1 MAVNR
6 KTINFLPEIFRTD
19 TNKKF
24 LGSTLDQLI
33 SEPELKKINGFVG
46 RKFSPSIRSDVGFIL
61 ESTKQRQDYQFE
73 PSVVIKDTQ
82 DNIDTVISYPD
93 IVDKLNYYG
102 AVTTDHN
109 RLFNSEYYNFDP
121 HIDLDKFVNYSN
133 YHWNKLAITP
143 TIQIRSF
150 KPIQTSKID
159 LSRNGNVYT
168 SSVSTSSNPPL
179 YLARGKTYTLS
190 VTHTAGQGNL
200 WLQTEPSM
208 SGTVIY
214 NTDLSV
220 RNILGVANNGVS
232 TGNVTITVP
241 NLNAQ
246 EDYLAYPFTTVDL
259 AITQT
264 FTSSDNSAYTTGYYP
279 DNKLVIFINS
289 TTVSSNWVNR
299 NGVTLTTDERYGV
312 WLSRVVNDGTATPK
326 VQYTFVRNLSAN
338 TRIRIDSGINQ
349 GEEYLRTA
357 NGFVTGTSI
366 TAPLNKIYYQN
377 DQTDIRGEIFFVR
390 DVPGI
395 HVINDIIGE
404 LSYTSPSGVEFLNG
418 MKITFDSY
426 VEPEQYREA
435 SFYVEGVGKGIK
447 LIPAESMEVEFQRQI
462 VDGDGVVSAP
472 EDYITINRASR
483 DFNGWS
489 RTNRWI
495 HNSVVERIKQEYP
508 DLVTSDARET
518 ILFPKARRPIIE
530 FEPDLQLFQHGRG
543 FYTTVDHFFSQDV
556 LLSVGGTLVPMVEA
570 ATQIRGRSYY
580 ELNIMLPDYEI
591 IPGSTVIFQ
600 SDDNPAVRKKIYR
613 FGYQDQ
619 TGATTFRSTVVGK
632 VTGYVGSPQLL
643 GLDPTAATTFGTDVG
658 VGDSIF
664 LNNGTLLGT
673 VVNILDVN
681 NLILDRPLTVAVN
694 GLNDLKVNY
703 GLIELIE
710 IDTVSPYRSV
720 FVTGGPNY
728 KGINAGS
735 DFYLDSFFNID
746 PVTSYVDI
754 FYEWQRA
761 QTKTQPNQEPLFDI
775 VLDNNAVF
783 LGSTPVTIRNVSL
796 GTRMFDVNGVA
807 STNESKTY
815 SESTFSGTKIFSY
828 VHGSSTPDEVLGFP
842 LSYGVAA
849 GFVGDINFI
858 NNYDTD
864 TFTYKTFINGN
875 QTLVT
880 ENINTGF
887 IRKNTGFGDT
897 DCIKLN
903 VWSSVGHNEPKPLV
917 GTRVSNTVNTSASA
931 KLLENEITIIYNV
944 YLGRYPTQTE
954 LDTAVLNNLVNYINS
969 GTYAL
974 AVLES
979 TIKNSN
985 EAKSYN
991 PYNYVLDFTNQLQ
1004 HRSHV
1009 YDGYTSYFELG
1020 VKPRPE
1026 SLLADVEPNIKVF
1039 INNKYVTS
1047 RSPNATIWS
1056 YQTFGARHA
1065 IVVDPRYL
1073 EPGDRI
1079 DILFSGPTDS
1089 SAYYQIPQN
1098 LEYNYDNQDVTYLT
1112 HGQMRGHYERVAQ
1125 NIRAL
1130 VGDPLGKNNLNR
1142 FDSNNRG
1149 GTILQHSAPLTYCA
1163 AFLVDEQ
1170 ANLMSSIDH
1179 ARREYTR
1186 FKNKLLEIVSNDP
1199 NASVDNI
1206 PATLDR
1212 AIQTI
1217 NKDKNLNDFGFY
1229 YSDMLAHGKTGDQ
1242 MVITVLNPATVVY
1255 DLVGLT
1261 SGEVRAYLV
1270 YHNTTLLYNNDD
1282 CVVNGNFL
1290 ELKPHVKL
1298 AVDDKIVVRIY
1309 RDTSGSYIP
1318 ETPTK
1323 LGMYPRYQPAKIID
1337 DTQGIGGGYVIQ
1349 GHDGSLTPAFNDIR
1363 DHILLEFEKRIYNN
1377 IKVEYNP
1384 EIFDIYSIIPGHFRQ
1399 TEYTLTE
1406 YNQVVNSEFLKW
1418 IGFNHLNYAA
1428 NDEYDKD
1435 NSLTFNYSRCK
1446 NEQGAT
1452 LPGHWRGIFKLYY
1465 DTDRPHTHPWEMLG
1479 HTIKPQWWDSK
1490 YSWTEP
1496 AKRAALIN
1504 SISRGIVKDPST
1516 NSMPVPWF
1524 RRPGFE
1530 KLVPVDLSG
1539 NIISPNDLM
1548 VAEFDSTA
1556 FGRNFVIGDHGPAE
1570 TAWRRSSE
1578 FAYSL
1583 VRAMA
1588 LLKPARFFAQN
1599 IDHYRYSRFAIG
1611 DVTQYAYA
1619 ETRRRPA
1626 MREFKINGEV
1636 DGDTIITAV
1645 GYLNWIHAYLVNLG
1659 VDPIKKLRNILD
1671 RTQVNLVHKLGGF
1684 SDKKYLN
1691 VFAEQFAPSS
1701 AAESVLIPDENF
1713 SIHLNKSVPVDRAVY
1728 SAVIIE
1734 RSGDGFTVT
1743 GYDQRYPYF
1752 TIIPSEIAGKSYTI
1766 EALDKRATVFTEF
1779 RPEKIIIPYGYEF
1792 SSYQQVVDFLVG
1804 YQRYLVAQGF
1814 VFDIYDK
1821 ILAVARDW
1829 ILSAREFLTWCA
1841 QGWKTGNILILSPV
1855 IDRVNIQ
1862 VNENYVDEITNQ
1874 LYQSRLLGANFNS
1887 IRPSDFTV
1895 LRDGQRTTIST
1906 VSGQTIALVDVNF
1919 VEFEHVLVFD
1929 NKTMFEDT
1937 IYNPVLGNR
1946 QYKMRLTG
1954 SKTDNWDGT
1963 LTPPGFVYTSAA
1975 ADMWVANKIYN
1986 KGDIVTYKDKLYSAI
2001 QKIDPA
2007 EIFNLNYWKEL
2018 DTIVESGIV
2027 PNFAQLASRGKDIYD
2042 VDALPLD
2049 EEFIKFSNSLIG
2061 YRSRSNL
2068 TDLGLNETS
2077 QIKFY
2082 QGYIKDKGTYNAID
2096 GLARGNFDNIDN
2108 DIEIY
2113 EEWGARIGVFGG
2125 IDANPEI
2132 TFPMTE
2138 SVIKRNPLIF
2148 EFLGFGNKPDYE
2160 EITAIYPNQLYTR
2173 PYDYDNKIFLNRN
2186 EQNINAAEDK
2196 NRLVKIEIFG
2206 DGIMC
2211 GQKPSDLVAYTIS
2224 AVEDF
2229 SYSVE
2234 IVGESSYMMRT
2245 KNEDNAL
2252 VFDPTTIGSK
2262 LTFDIGSL
2270 LNAEEVEYEIIS
2282 ADGSESQ
2289 LSISSLVDT
2298 EIDTLVTGQ
2307 PFKIVITSVL
2317 PVEQLSIDIEIPQ
2330 PTDALM
2336 TNAVYS
2342 RLVKDIAAAINNAE
2356 KRVLKFS
2363 VTGID
2368 NTETLFYSIE
2378 DAGDP
2383 DDPLSA
2389 TFVDYGTACVPY
2401 PTELYN
2407 SDGLP
2412 TNSLSKLNLQINRVD
2427 EPPSDLIYQALNQDV
2442 NMAITTRSVG
2452 GSSSFDILFGD
2463 GANGRW
2469 PDSIDAD
2476 IVILNH
2482 GLYDARN
2489 NTDITNYKQNLTQL
2503 RLSLPR
2509 KIKIIWVLPTATNN
2523 DLTNENSVP
2532 DPRVEWNRQNRLQL
2546 YINAMREVAIANGD
2560 YIADTTKLMNWNKY
2574 LNIDPIFPD
2583 QDGYRALVEEVL
2595 APTIKNVI
2603 RDKNLSTQI
2612 TYEDDVI
2619 SAGYVLENEVNEIV
2633 FDATKFTINPA
2644 DEDKYTTGYKIWFAK
2659 DFNEE
2664 WQVYRL
2670 FLNIGR
2676 ITGIEPDLS
2685 DRYSFVFDHNHSLNV
2700 DDLIFVKYTNDL
2712 FNGIHRII
2720 AVTDRTVIVQGTA
2733 ETTRF
2738 LQFNTREFAG
2748 AYLDFQP
2755 LRFETHDE
2763 LRDAKPK
2770 HGWLNNDLVFLDD
2783 NGLGHWEVLRPTIVS
2798 YANTESVINTVSYDS
2813 QYQILAMECGNQ
2825 ETDQID
2831 VFTVADIRDEVKFS
2845 VTSVNDEEDLYWTI
2859 EEVDDEEE
2867 VEIQIDKFF
2876 YLYLNRKPTTDELA
2890 YYKNVVLDNKT
2901 VTIEDLEET
2910 IKNSTEAKLLG
2921 ARANFNLGNVATVT
2935 SEVKVTVV
2943 PRYRFHRVR
2952 KQTKIVDIDSANNFY
2967 IFSHKQKRI
2976 LTRLDLYDPAKGRIL
2991 GTALQD
2997 LDYTISADP
3006 AMYNK
3011 YSPENIEIGFDDHS
3025 FWGPEK
3031 LGVYWWNLDNCR
3043 FVNYEHGDLIYRSNN
3058 WGRLFPGSQV
3068 EVYEWIESDNIPSV
3082 HVRLGLDGVP
3092 LYPDDSAY
3100 CEKVVIDLS
3109 SSGFKSK
3116 YYFWVRSS
3124 SLKRNKNKR
3133 HSTAGLEEVIRNP
3146 IAQNIP
3152 FLVALKDNA
3161 VALYNVGQF
3170 LNGSD
3175 SVVYISSKRKITENI
3190 VHSNF
3195 ALVQEGNPK
3204 SALPAYLEEK
3214 IIDSL
3219 AAVDRYENAVP
3230 DPTLPTMRRY
3240 GIEAFPRQ
3248 SVIIN
3253 QLKAR
3258 ENIVKYVNSVLLRYP
3273 LANRIYNL
3281 ISSDADN
3288 FYAKQVPKKNWYD
3301 VSVSSFEDLS
3311 TIVPSNGTRVYVFYD
3326 RTLGGYWSIYET
3338 RLIIKGQVSPS
3349 IPDYNFSD
3357 RYAFIKSVSRG
3368 TSPTVYDYYGYV
3380 LLRRQSYEVA
3390 KFWDFV
3396 QWYAPGITNDT
3407 VPNYVLNT
3415 SADLLKHEFKP
3426 GDIVKIL
3433 NTESYFDSTVNFLF
3447 DIEITPGNT
3456 ELYRYNLSEGK
3467 LVPELIALNFGTIQ
3481 LSDEFYKP
3489 LGFDSEKFDSRGF
3502 DYDVNREFRYV
3513 LEGLKQNV
3521 FVDDL
3526 AIEWN
3531 KVLYYTI
3538 DLILG
3543 EQKYIDWFFKT
3554 SFIAVN
3560 HHVNGLKQ
3568 VPGYVQDRQKNFAEY
3583 INEVKP
3589 YRTKIREYKLS
3600 HKDMDPLQLGVTDF
3614 DVPAVWVP
3622 KLRDFRTPTGEEPID
3637 QTLLTQPIYQ
3647 DWINNHS
3654 YHVDKIEIANGGY
3667 NYFNKTDSESSA
3679 PIVLLRRQDNQTGNA
3694 AIVNTVIH
3702 PLYKFGIIQA
3712 EVVNPG
3718 ENYLTAPK
3726 LEIFGRGGNKF
3737 IDNTVFR
3744 FRVVSKGGSD
3754 TNTGPGVGLY
3764 RISETGSATAIWSGT
3779 SNGYILH
3786 KIRRTDGVLVST
3798 QQYSLETDA
3807 IQAELLAFSMASTNS
3822 DHIIVLHTRG
3832 DPKLNRLSAQLTNQI
3847 TRCGGTSGTFTTNE
3861 FKTNSS
3867 YILVGIPECGES
3879 NGIENY
3885 SGFTDNSTD
3894 AYCSISFDLYRSRLI
3909 PIAAVPK
3916 FYSIGVQ
3923 FAFPSNPAN
3932 GEYFE
3937 YGNKAWIY
3945 NGVGWDVAKSPMGLL
3960 PTETETQAAVLVP
3973 IIENRTVRKLKLT
3986 IKFDRVG
3993 YTSVVKEWQPNTG
4006 YEFNTLLSYQG
4017 RGYVVNYYMDPGDQ
4031 FNFGA
4036 VTEITDQAFYTNAN
4050 DRIMSFY
4057 VNKPG
4062 NNDIPKSLVK
4072 LVPGLAAVGTY
4083 VSSTIVD
4090 PDTILIGDTFGSNV
4104 GISAGN
4110 IRVTGGS
4117 FVDELLTRSPEELVP
4132 GRVFDTLTIKVHTS
4146 ATDGFRMFKDFA
4158 NVITGTAFS
4167 AATTTTFTSP
4177 VLLFTTNISVADGSK
4192 LTAPTVVTSGGA
4204 TVNVIP
4210 GVIQVNGERIAYFS
4224 KTGNTLEQIRRGY
4237 DGTSVAT
4244 VHPAGSTVEDVSTAR
4259 ASSLYNT
4266 DYTIPV
4272 PPATAGE
4279 IEFTAPGSY
4288 SWTVPANVS
4297 SISVVG
4303 IGGGGAGAVGASVNG
4318 GGGGGALAWIN
4329 GIAVT
4334 RNQVFTVI
4342 VGEGGRAPGAS
4353 GTATQLIKS
4362 LTLIFSANGGAG
4374 GKSTGGAGGTF
4385 AVSNAHGSAGGG
4397 VGGAGG
4403 ASYPLAGAGGGGAG
4417 GYTGAGGQGG
4427 QGGGT
4432 IPGHL
4437 GTTGIAQ
4444 AGTSGIG
4451 GAGGGGAGGNR
4462 NTEVAQGGGGGGVGI
4477 FGSGTNGNGG
4487 AAVTGNDT
4495 GGPGGAAGSSGISG
4509 SSGTA
4514 GAAGSY
4520 GGAGGRF
4527 GAGGAGAALNNGDE
4541 TMGYGGDGAIR
4552 IIWGT
4557 GRSFPSTSVAPL
4569 YTTTSTSTTSTTT
4582 KFIATPTT
4590 IVFTPGFYYEGTTA
4604 ASYVGNWSKSSN
4616 YNMTNVTGFGAINM
4630 HGPDPGSYVLTI
4642 NDLPVHTEFRFSFFM
4657 HFVDS
4662 LDSEVSVVTLNNTVY
4677 ARVAKNLG
4685 SAPVFT
4691 ANLFATADFTR
4702 TNYSYAPYGNNETVN
4717 GYTRFDTGWVGHT
4730 ANVFVANVHLGHDE
4744 SQFNEA
4750 IYFSHVK
4757 LELRGG
4763 VTTAAPDLPVP
4774 PQSFTIANLTVP
4786 SGYALESNTYTANT
4800 TITVPLGVSSIQVTA
4815 RGADGVR
4822 SNPTWVN
4829 GWETGEPG
4837 YGPVFTTVTSSAA
4850 IGLISPNLESA
4861 AQTQYDL
4868 IPGSRTIDG
4877 SNVSITHYT
4886 YDNDQ
4891 LVTTTYTSRIRL
4903 KVGGIKTKSGNG
4915 WNNKFTTPVTETKI
4929 YAIEPTYYE
4938 EYLGGTNGA
4947 DLTFSNYVFPGG
4959 IKGNPA
4965 PVIRRNIPVVT
4976 GITYN
4981 ITVPSGA
4988 AINVQYLRPLVYTV
5002 ADPYPLRA
5010 KVYRTP
5016 GTYSWTCPAGIT
5028 KINIICIGAG
5038 GGGGYGANGGSG
5050 GGGGGVGWKNQFTVV
5065 PGNVYTVAVG
5075 AGGEAP
5081 YASAGQNGGDSY
5093 FNNNS
5098 TVCGF
5103 GGRGGDQTVK
5113 GSQGGMYTGDNGGVG
5128 GAGGLNGG
5136 GGGGAASWVS
5146 NGAAGGITN
5155 TDGADGLNGA
5165 GGGGAGY
5172 NPTTEYGGGGG
5183 GGVGLVYS
5191 TIGGESGT
5199 VGTLESRQGLG
5210 NGGGGQ
5216 NGNGYYLG
5224 GAQGGLYGGGGGGG
5238 SLGSGLSP
5246 FGGRGGSGAVIILYG
5261 LNVQNKNA
5269 LFPNITS
5276 YYEE

>member
-24 LGSTLDQLI
+24 LGSTLDQLV
-33 SEPELKKINGFVG
+33 SEPELKKINGFIG

-61 ESTKQRQDYQFE
+61 ENTKQRQDYQFE
-73 PSVVIKDTQ
+73 PSVVIKNNRDK
-82 DNIDTVISYPD
+82 IDTVISYPD
-93 IVDKLNYYG
+93 IINKLNYYG
-102 AVTTDHN
+102 AITNDHS

-121 HIDLDKFVNYSN
+121 HIDLDKFVNYRN

-143 TIQIRSF
+143 LIVINSF
-150 KPIQTSKID
+150 KPLQTSNIS
-159 LSRNGNVYT
+159 LTRNGNVYS
-168 SSVSTSSNPPL
+168 SSVSTISNPPL
-179 YLARGKTYTLS
+179 YLARGKTYTLNVS
-190 VTHTAGQGNL
+190 HSAGQGNL
-200 WLQTEPSM
+200 WVQTEPSM
-208 SGTVIY
+208 SGTAIY
-214 NTDLSV
+214 NSSLSV
-220 RNILGVANNGVS
+220 RNVFGVSNNGVS
-232 TGNVTITVP
+232 TGNVTISVP
-241 NLNAQ
+241 LENAQ
-246 EDYLAYPFTTVDL
+246 EEYLTYALTSVDL

-264 FTSSDNSAYTTGYYP
+264 FTSADNSAYTTGDYP
-279 DNKLVIFINS
+279 DNKLVIFVNS
-289 TTVSSNWVNR
+289 TTVSSNWVDRTGAN
-299 NGVTLTTDERYGV
+299 LTNDQRYGI
-312 WLSRVVNDGTATPK
+312 WLSRVVNDGSATPK
-326 VQYTFVRNLSAN
+326 IQYTFVRNLLAN
-338 TRIRIDSGINQ
+338 TRVMVGAGTNQ
-349 GEEYLRTA
+349 GKEYLRTA
-357 NGFVTGTSI
+357 NGFIIGTTI
-366 TAPLNKIYYQN
+366 TSPLPKIYYQN

-390 DVPGI
+390 DTAGI

-404 LSYTSPSGVEFLNG
+404 LSYTSPSGVEFING
-418 MKITFDSY
+418 MKIQFDNF
-426 VEPEQYREA
+426 VEPEQYRGM
-435 SFYVEGVGKGIK
+435 SFYIEGVGKGIK
-447 LIPAESMEVEFQRQI
+447 LIAAEVMELEFLRQA
-462 VDGDGVVSAP
+462 VDADGVISAP

-483 DFNGWS
+483 DFNAWS
-489 RTNRWI
+489 RSNRWI
-495 HNSVVERIKQEYP
+495 HKSVVERIKAEYP
-508 DLVTSDARET
+508 EMVQSETRENE
-518 ILFPKARRPIIE
+518 LFPKALRPIIE
-530 FEPDLQLFQHGRG
+530 FEADLQLLDHGRG
-543 FYTTVDHFFSQDV
+543 FYTTVDHFHSRSILV
-556 LLSVGGTLVPMVEA
+556 SIGGSLVPLSDPM
-570 ATQIRGRSYY
+570 TQVRGLPYH
-580 ELNIMLPDYEI
+580 ELRLMFPGFEI
-591 IPGSTVIFQ
+591 IPGNTIIFE
-600 SDDNPAVRKKIYR
+600 SDATLANRKKIYR

-619 TGATTFRSTVVGK
+619 TGVTTFRGTVPGK
-632 VTGYVGSPQLL
+632 VTGFIGSPQLL
-643 GLDPTAATTFGTDVG
+643 GLDSSAPTSFGIDIG
-658 VGDSIF
+658 IGDSIF
-664 LNNGTLLGT
+664 LDNGTLLGT
-673 VVNILDVN
+673 VNTIIDVN
-681 NLILDRPLTVAVN
+681 NLILDRPLTVAIN
-694 GLNDLKVNY
+694 GLNNLKVNY
-703 GLIELIE
+703 GLVELTE
-710 IDTVSPYRSV
+710 IDSVGPYRSV
-720 FVTGGPNY
+720 FVTGGPNS
-728 KGINAGS
+728 KGMNAGIDAYMFPIIKS
-735 DFYLDSFFNID
+735 DPNRVYPEVYYDWKL
-746 PVTSYVDI
+746 
-754 FYEWQRA
+754 A
-761 QTKTQPNQEPLFDI
+761 QSKTKANQEPIFDI
-775 VLDNNAVF
+775 ILENDAVIP
-783 LGSTPVTIRNVSL
+783 GSTSISIRNISL
-796 GTRMFDVNGVA
+796 ASRYFDNSDIIPTN
-807 STNESKTY
+807 STKTY

-828 VHGSSTPDEVLGFP
+828 VHGSSTSDKVLGFP
-842 LSYGVAA
+842 LSYGAAA
-849 GFVGDINFI
+849 GFVGDINFV

-864 TFTYKTFINGN
+864 TFTYKTFIDGN

-887 IRKNTGFGDT
+887 LRKNTGFGDT
-897 DCIKLN
+897 DCVKLN
-903 VWSSVGHNEPKPLV
+903 VWSSVGHNEPKPV
-917 GTRVSNTVNTSASA
+917 MGVRVSNTVNSSSIA
-931 KLLENEITIIYNV
+931 KTLEDEVNIIYNV

-954 LDTAVLNNLVNYINS
+954 LDTAVLTNLVDYINS
-969 GTYAL
+969 GNYAL
-974 AVLES
+974 TALENAV
-979 TIKNSN
+979 KNST

-991 PYNYVLDFTNQLQ
+991 PYNYVLDYTNQLQ

-1020 VKPRPE
+1020 VRPRPE
-1026 SLLADVEPNIKVF
+1026 SLLQDVEPNIKVF

-1047 RSPNATIWS
+1047 RSPSTTVWT
-1056 YQTFGARHA
+1056 YQSFGARHA
-1065 IVVDPRYL
+1065 IVIDPRYL
-1073 EPGDRI
+1073 EPNDRI
-1079 DILFSGPTDS
+1079 DILFSGPVDND
-1089 SAYYQIPQN
+1089 AYYQIPQN
-1098 LEYNYDNQDVTYLT
+1098 LEFNYDNEDVTYLT
-1112 HGQMRGHYERVAQ
+1112 HGQMRGHYERVSQ
-1125 NIRAL
+1125 NIRAM
-1130 VGDPLGKNNLNR
+1130 VGEPLGDNNLNR
-1142 FDSNNRG
+1142 FDTNNRG
-1149 GTILQHSAPLTYCA
+1149 GTILQHSAPMTYCA

-1186 FKNKLLEIVSNDP
+1186 FKNKLLEIVSNDA
-1199 NASVDNI
+1199 NASAENI

-1212 AIQTI
+1212 AIQAI
-1217 NKDKNLNDFGFY
+1217 NKDKNVNDFGFY

-1242 MVITVLNPATVVY
+1242 MVITVLNPSTMTY
-1255 DLVGLT
+1255 NLVGLT
-1261 SGEVRAYLV
+1261 QGEVRAYLV
-1270 YHNTTLLYNNDD
+1270 YHNTNLLYNNHD
-1282 CVVNGNFL
+1282 CVINGDFL
-1290 ELKPHVKL
+1290 ELRSHVKL
-1298 AVDDKIVVRIY
+1298 AADDTIVVRIY
-1309 RDTSGSYIP
+1309 RDTVGSYIP

-1323 LGMYPRYQPAKIID
+1323 LGMYPSYRPSKIID
-1337 DTQGIGGGYVIQ
+1337 DTLGIGGGYVIQ

-1363 DHILLEFEKRIYNN
+1363 DQVLLEFEKRIYNN
-1377 IKVEYNP
+1377 LKVLYNP
-1384 EIFDIYSIIPGHFRQ
+1384 AVFDLHSIMPGHFRHS
-1399 TEYTLTE
+1399 EYTLTE
-1406 YNQVVNSEFLKW
+1406 YNQVINSEFLKW
-1418 IGFNHLNYAA
+1418 IGFNHLNYAD
-1428 NDEYDKD
+1428 NSEYDKD
-1435 NSLTFNYSRCK
+1435 NSFTFNYSRCR
-1446 NEQGAT
+1446 NERGDN
-1452 LPGHWRGIFKLYY
+1452 LPGHWRGIYKFYY

-1479 HTIKPQWWDSK
+1479 HSIKPTWWDSN
-1490 YSWTEP
+1490 YSWTES
-1496 AKRAALIN
+1496 AKRTALIN
-1504 SISRGIVKDPST
+1504 SISRGLVGNPATDVMS
-1516 NSMPVPWF
+1516 VPWF
-1524 RRPGFE
+1524 RRPGIE

-1539 NIISPNDLM
+1539 NLISPNDLM
-1548 VAEFDSTA
+1548 VSEFDSTS

-1599 IDHYRYSRFAIG
+1599 IDHYSYGKFAIG
-1611 DVTQYAYA
+1611 DTTQYAYA
-1619 ETRRRPA
+1619 LTRKRPA
-1626 MREFKINGEV
+1626 MREFKFNGEV
-1636 DGDTIITAV
+1636 TDNGITVAV

-1659 VDPIKKLRNILD
+1659 IDPTKKLRTILD
-1671 RTQVNLVHKLGGF
+1671 QTQVNLVHKLGGF

-1691 VFAEQFAPSS
+1691 IFAEQFAPSS
-1701 AAESVLIPDENF
+1701 VAESVLIPDENF

-1766 EALDKRATVFTEF
+1766 EALDKRATIFTEF

-1804 YQRYLVAQGF
+1804 YQRYLMAQGF
-1814 VFDIYDK
+1814 IFDIYDK
-1821 ILAVARDW
+1821 ILAIARDW
-1829 ILSAREFLTWCA
+1829 ILSAKEFLTWCA

-1862 VNENYVDEITNQ
+1862 VQENFVDEITNQ

-1895 LRDGQRTTIST
+1895 LRDGQRTTIAT

-1919 VEFEHVLVFD
+1919 VEYEHVLVFD

-1963 LTPPGFVYTSAA
+1963 LTPPGFVYTSAD
-1975 ADMWVANKIYN
+1975 ADEWVINKLYN
-1986 KGDIVTYKDKLYSAI
+1986 KGDIVSYKNKLYSAI
-2001 QKIDPA
+2001 QKIEPSD
-2007 EIFNLNYWKEL
+2007 IFNLNYWKEL

-2027 PNFAQLASRGKDIYD
+2027 PNFAQLATRGQGIYD
-2042 VDALPLD
+2042 VDVLPLD

-2068 TDLGLNETS
+2068 TDLGMNEIT
-2077 QIKFY
+2077 QVKFY
-2082 QGYIKDKGTYNAID
+2082 QGYIKEKGTYNAID
-2096 GLARGNFDNIDN
+2096 ALARGNFDNIDN

-2132 TFPMTE
+2132 TFPMYD
-2138 SVIKRNPLIF
+2138 SLVKRNPLIF

-2160 EITAIYPNQLYTR
+2160 EITAIYPNQLLTR

-2186 EQNINAAEDK
+2186 EQNINPAEDK

-2211 GQKPSDLVAYTIS
+2211 GQRPTDLVAYTIS

-2245 KNEDNAL
+2245 KDEDNAL
-2252 VFDPTTIGSK
+2252 IFDPTTVGSK

-2270 LNAEEVEYEIIS
+2270 LNNEEVEYEIIS
-2282 ADGSESQ
+2282 ADGQESQ

-2298 EIDTLVTGQ
+2298 PVDTLFTGQ

-2317 PVEQLSIDIEIPQ
+2317 PVEQLSIDIEVPQ

-2342 RLVKDIAAAINNAE
+2342 RLVKGIAAVINNAE
-2356 KRVLKFS
+2356 KRLVKFS
-2363 VTGID
+2363 VTGIE

-2383 DDPLSA
+2383 DDPLSS
-2389 TFVDYGTACVPY
+2389 TYVDYGTACIPI
-2401 PTELYN
+2401 PAESTN
-2407 SDGLP
+2407 GLP
-2412 TNSLSKLNLQINRVD
+2412 TNSLSKLNLQVNRVE
-2427 EPPSDLIYQALNQDV
+2427 EPPSELIYQALNQDI

-2452 GSSSFDILFGD
+2452 ASSSFDILFGD
-2463 GANGRW
+2463 GANERW
-2469 PDSIDAD
+2469 PDNIDAD

-2489 NTDITNYKQNLTQL
+2489 NTDIANYKQNLTQI
-2503 RLSLPR
+2503 RLTLPR
-2509 KIKIIWVLPTATNN
+2509 KVKIIWVLPTATNN

-2546 YINAMREVAIANGD
+2546 YINAMREVAITNGD
-2560 YIADTTKLMNWNKY
+2560 YVADTTKIMNWTKY
-2574 LNIDPIFPD
+2574 LNIDPMFPN

-2612 TYEDDVI
+2612 AYEDDVI
-2619 SAGYVLENEVNEIV
+2619 SAGFVLEKEVNELF
-2633 FDATKFTINPA
+2633 FDATKFTISPTNI
-2644 DEDKYTTGYKIWFAK
+2644 DKYITGYKIWFAK

-2670 FLNIGR
+2670 FLNQGLIVSV
-2676 ITGIEPDLS
+2676 EPDLS
-2685 DRYSFVFDHNHSLNV
+2685 DRYSFVFNRSHSFMVN
-2700 DDLIFVKYTNDL
+2700 DLIFVKNVDTL
-2712 FNGIHRII
+2712 FDGIHRILS
-2720 AVTDRTVIVQGTA
+2720 VTDTSVVVQGTA
-2733 ETTRF
+2733 ETTRY
-2738 LQFNTREFAG
+2738 LQFNAKEFVG
-2748 AYLDFQP
+2748 QYLDFQP
-2755 LRFETHDE
+2755 LRFKTEDDLKSAT
-2763 LRDAKPK
+2763 PK
-2770 HGWLNNDLVFLDD
+2770 HGWLDTDLVFLDD
-2783 NGLGHWEVLRPTIVS
+2783 NGLGQWEVLRPTIYS
-2798 YANTESVINTVSYDS
+2798 YANTESVTNTVSYNN

-2845 VTSVNDEEDLYWTI
+2845 VTSVDDEEDLYWTI
-2859 EEVDDEEE
+2859 EEVDEEEE
-2867 VEIQIDKFF
+2867 VEIQIEKFF
-2876 YLYLNRKPTTDELA
+2876 YLYLNRKPTIDELS
-2890 YYKNVVLDNKT
+2890 YYKNVVLDAKT
-2901 VTIEDLEET
+2901 TSVEDLEET
-2910 IKNSTEAKLLG
+2910 IKNSAEAKLLG

-2935 SEVKVTVV
+2935 SQVSVTVV
-2943 PRYRFHRVR
+2943 PMYRFKRVR
-2952 KQTKIVDIDSANNFY
+2952 KQTKVVDIDSANNFY
-2967 IFSHKQKRI
+2967 IFNHKQKRI
-2976 LTRLDLYDPAKGRIL
+2976 LARMDLYDPAKGRIL

-3011 YSPENIEIGFDDHS
+3011 HSPDNTEVGFDDHS

-3031 LGVYWWNLDNCR
+3031 IGVYWWNLDNCR
-3043 FVNYEHGDLIYRSNN
+3043 FVNYEHGDLIYRANN

-3068 EVYEWIESDNIPSV
+3068 EVYEWVESDRIPSV

-3100 CEKVVIDLS
+3100 SEKVVIDLS
-3109 SSGFKSK
+3109 GSGFKSK

-3133 HSTAGLEEVIRNP
+3133 HSTAGLEEVIRDP

-3152 FLVALKDNA
+3152 FLVALRDNA
-3161 VALYNVGQF
+3161 VALYNAGQF
-3170 LNGSD
+3170 IDGSD
-3175 SVVYISSKRKITENI
+3175 TVVYISSKRKITENI

-3195 ALVQEGNPK
+3195 ALVQEGNPN
-3204 SALPAYLEEK
+3204 SPLPAYLEEK

-3219 AAVDRYENAVP
+3219 AGVDRYENSVP

-3248 SVIIN
+3248 SVIID

-3258 ENIVKYVNSVLLRYP
+3258 ENIVKYVNSVLQRYP

-3281 ISSDADN
+3281 INSDSDN
-3288 FYAKQVPKKNWYD
+3288 FYARQMPKRNYYD
-3301 VSVSSFEDLS
+3301 VSVSSFQSLD
-3311 TIVPSNGTRVYVFYD
+3311 TVVPSNGLRVFVSSD
-3326 RTLGGYWSIYET
+3326 ETLSQYWSIYEI
-3338 RLIIKGQVSPS
+3338 RLIAKGQISPS
-3349 IPDYNFSD
+3349 FNYDSFRDSYV
-3357 RYAFIKSVSRG
+3357 FIKVVSRG
-3368 TSPTVYDYYGYV
+3368 TSPTLYDYYGYV
-3380 LLRRQSYEVA
+3380 LLRRQSYQVS
-3390 KFWDFV
+3390 KYWNFV
-3396 QWYAPGITNDT
+3396 QWYAPGITSDT
-3407 VPNYVLNT
+3407 VPDYVLGT
-3415 SADLLKHEFKP
+3415 SADLLKQEFKH

-3447 DIEITPGNT
+3447 DLEVTPGNT

-3513 LEGLKQNV
+3513 LEGLKHNV

-3531 KVLYYTI
+3531 KLLYYTI

-3568 VPGYVQDRQKNFAEY
+3568 IPGYVKDRQKNFAEY

-3600 HKDMDPLQLGVTDF
+3600 HKDLDPLQLGVTDF

-3622 KLRDFRTPTGEEPID
+3622 KLKDFRTPTGDEPID
-3637 QTLLTQPIYQ
+3637 QTLLAKPVYQ

-3654 YHVDKIEIANGGY
+3654 YYVDRIAVVRGGY
-3667 NYFNKTDSESSA
+3667 NYFNKNDNELST
-3679 PIVLLRRQDNQTGNA
+3679 PVVRLRRQDGTTGNA
-3694 AIVNTVIH
+3694 AVINTVVN
-3702 PLYKFGIIQA
+3702 PLYKFSITQA
-3712 EVVNPG
+3712 NVVRSDN
-3718 ENYLTAPK
+3718 NYMAAPK
-3726 LEIFGRGGNKF
+3726 LEIFGRGGNQF
-3737 IDNTVFR
+3737 IDNSVFR
-3744 FRVVSKGGSD
+3744 FKVISKGGSD

-3764 RISETGSATAIWSGT
+3764 RISNTGSATTIWTGT
-3779 SNGYILH
+3779 ANGYILH

-3798 QQYSLETDA
+3798 EQFPLQTDA
-3807 IQAELLAFSMASTNS
+3807 VQAELLASSLARTKP
-3822 DHIIVLHTRG
+3822 DHIIVLHTNG
-3832 DPKLNRLSAQLTNQI
+3832 DPKLNRLGIQLTTQI
-3847 TRCGGTSGTFTTNE
+3847 SRCGGTTGTFTTNE
-3861 FKTNSS
+3861 FKANSS
-3867 YILVGIPECGES
+3867 YILVGIPECGEA

-3885 SGFTDNSTD
+3885 SGFTDNSID
-3894 AYCSISFDLYRSRLI
+3894 AYCTISFDLYRTRLI

-3916 FYSIGVQ
+3916 FYSIGTT
-3923 FAFPSNPAN
+3923 FAFPTAPQD
-3932 GEYFE
+3932 GESFE

-3945 NGVGWDVAKSPMGLL
+3945 NGIGWVVSKSPVGLL
-3960 PTETETQAAVLVP
+3960 PYEVETQAAALVP
-3973 IIENRTVRKLKLT
+3973 IIENRTVRKIKLT
-3986 IKFDRVG
+3986 IKFDRVS
-3993 YTSVVKEWQPNTG
+3993 YTSIVKEWQPNTS
-4006 YEFNTLLSYQG
+4006 YDFNTLLSYQG
-4017 RGYVVNYYMDPGDQ
+4017 RGYVSNYPMEPSDQ
-4031 FNFGA
+4031 FNFGV
-4036 VTEITDQAFYTNAN
+4036 VTEVMDHAYYSNAN
-4050 DRIMSFY
+4050 DRIMALY
-4057 VNKPG
+4057 VNRPG
-4062 NNDIPKSLVK
+4062 NNDIPKSLIK

-4083 VSSTIVD
+4083 ISTTIVD

-4167 AATTTTFTSP
+4167 AATTTTFTAP
-4177 VLLFTTNISVADGSK
+4177 VLLLTTNISVADGSK
-4192 LTAPTVVTSGGA
+4192 LTAPTVITSGGA

-4224 KTGNTLEQIRRGY
+4224 KVGNTLGQLRRGY
-4237 DGTSVAT
+4237 EGTSVASE
-4244 VHPAGSTVEDVSTAR
+4244 HPSGSTAEDVSTAR

-4266 DYTIPV
+4266 DYSIPV
-4272 PPATAGE
+4272 PPAAAGE

-4297 SISVVG
+4297 AISVVG
-4303 IGGGGAGAVGASVNG
+4303 IGGGGAGAMGASVNG
-4318 GGGGGALAWIN
+4318 GGGGGALVWIN
-4329 GIAVT
+4329 GITVI
-4334 RNQVFTVI
+4334 RNQVLTVVI
-4342 VGEGGRAPGAS
+4342 GEGGRAPGAS

-4362 LTLIFSANGGAG
+4362 TTLIFSANGGAG
-4374 GKSTGGAGGTF
+4374 GKTTGGAGGTF
-4385 AVSNAHGSAGGG
+4385 AVSGAHGTAGGG
-4397 VGGAGG
+4397 AGGAGG

-4417 GYTGAGGQGG
+4417 GYSGAGGAGG

-4432 IPGHL
+4432 IPSYL
-4437 GTTGIAQ
+4437 GTTGNAQ
-4444 AGTSGIG
+4444 AGTTGIG
-4451 GAGGGGAGGNR
+4451 GGGGGGAGGKR
-4462 NTEVAQGGGGGGVGI
+4462 TATVAQGGGGGGVGI
-4477 FGSGTNGNGG
+4477 YGSGTAGAGG
-4487 AAVTGNDT
+4487 AVATGNDA
-4495 GGPGGAAGSSGISG
+4495 GGLGGAAGSSG
-4509 SSGTA
+4509 SSGGNGTG

-4520 GGAGGRF
+4520 GGSGGRF

-4541 TMGYGGDGAIR
+4541 NVGYGGDGAIR

-4557 GRSFPSTSVAPL
+4557 GRSFPSTNVAPL
-4569 YTTTSTSTTSTTT
+4569 FVTTSTSTTSTTT
-4582 KFIATPTT
+4582 KFVTTPTT
-4590 IVFTPGFYYEGTTA
+4590 TMFTPAFYYEGTTA
-4604 ASYVGNWSKSSN
+4604 ASYVGNWSKAAN
-4616 YNMTNVTGFGAINM
+4616 YTMTNVTGFGAINM
-4630 HGPDPGSYVLTI
+4630 HGPDSGSYLFTI
-4642 NDLPVHTEFRFSFFM
+4642 GDLPVHTEYRFTFYM

-4662 LDSEVSVVTLNNTVY
+4662 LDNEVSVITIDNTVY
-4677 ARVAKNLG
+4677 AELTKVWTSVPAF
-4685 SAPVFT
+4685 ST
-4691 ANLFATADFTR
+4691 NLFDASDFSRAD
-4702 TNYSYAPYGNNETVN
+4702 YSFAPWGNNGTVN
-4717 GYTRFDTGWVGHT
+4717 GFTRFDTGWVSHT
-4730 ANVFVANVHLGHDE
+4730 ANTFVANIHLGHDQ
-4744 SQFNEA
+4744 SYLDEA

-4763 VTTAAPDLPVP
+4763 VTTAAPQLPLP
-4774 PQSFTIANLTVP
+4774 PQTFVVANLTVP
-4786 SGYALESNTYTANT
+4786 SGYTLVSNTYTSNA
-4800 TITVPLGVSSIQVTA
+4800 TITVPLGVTSVQVTA
-4815 RGADGVR
+4815 RGANGIR

-4829 GWETGEPG
+4829 GWETGVEG
-4837 YGPVFTTVTSSAA
+4837 YGPVFTTVTDTSA
-4850 IGLISPNLESA
+4850 IGLISPTLESS
-4861 AQTQYDL
+4861 AQAQYDL
-4868 IPGSRTIDG
+4868 IPGSRTVAG
-4877 SNVSITHYT
+4877 SNVAITHYN
-4886 YDNDQ
+4886 YDNNQ
-4891 LVTTTYTSRIRL
+4891 LVTTTYTSRVRL

-4915 WNNKFTTPVTETKI
+4915 WNNKFTTPITETKI

-4959 IKGNPA
+4959 VKGNPA
-4965 PVIRRNIPVVT
+4965 PVVRRNIPVVA
-4976 GITYN
+4976 GIAYN
-4981 ITVPSGA
+4981 ITVPTGGE
-4988 AINVQYLRPLVYTV
+4988 INVQYLNPLVYTI

-5028 KINIICIGAG
+5028 KVSVVCIGAG
-5038 GGGGYGANGGSG
+5038 GGGGYGTNGGSG
-5050 GGGGGVGWKNQFTVV
+5050 GGGGGVGWKNQITVV
-5065 PGNVYTVAVG
+5065 PGNTYTVAVG
-5075 AGGEAP
+5075 AGGESP

-5103 GGRGGDQTVK
+5103 GGRGGDQSVN
-5113 GSQGGMYTGDNGGVG
+5113 GSQGGRFTGDGG
-5128 GAGGLNGG
+5128 GAGGAGGRNGG
-5136 GGGGAASWVS
+5136 GGGGAASWTFF
-5146 NGAAGGITN
+5146 GADGGSAN
-5155 TDGADGLNGA
+5155 TDGADGLVGA

-5172 NPTTEYGGGGG
+5172 NSNNEYGGGGG
-5183 GGVGLVYS
+5183 GGVGLIYS
-5191 TIGGESGT
+5191 TVGGEGGT
-5199 VGTLESRQGLG
+5199 VGTLETRHGLG

-5216 NGNGYYLG
+5216 SGNGYYLG

-5246 FGGRGGSGAVIILYG
+5246 FGGRGAGGAVIILYG
-5261 LNVQNKNA
+5261 VNIQNRTA
-5269 LFPNITS
+5269 VLPGQTS